1 MNGSKVE
8 FDSGKFARMFGKQK
22 KAKQKHITVAYYD
35 GDGELSILH
44 SDIYGDTLIELQD
57 AFYDNEISSIK
68 SIIIETINDDISD
81 FETISVENVPA
92 FLEKW
97 NLEI

>member
-1 MNGSKVE
+1 MDGSTVK
-8 FDSGKFARMFGKQK
+8 FDSEKFTRMFGGKSNLRK
-22 KAKQKHITVAYYD
+22 KHITVAYYD
-35 GDGELSILH
+35 DDGDISILH

-68 SIIIETINDDISD
+68 SIIIETINGDISD

-97 NLEI
+97 NLEF